1 MFCCTLLY
9 VHSSIA
15 IILIGKRE
23 LIALLNLSSW
33 CLVMVERLFLEVP
46 RDKLHKRPY
55 KSRFIANS
63 SACTTTELSILLT
76 SCLTAIKNHVIKYC
90 TTVYE
95 RNGKNLFWS
104 IKNSGEILN
113 KLKSRGFLASGLST
127 YDFSTLYTTL
137 PHNLIK
143 EKLTELIEQTFNRE
157 GSLYLACNDKNAF
170 FTSEQPKRY
179 KLWSCQKMCDAL
191 HYLLDNIFI
200 RFGSKVYTCPKF

>member
-1 MFCCTLLY
+1 M
-9 VHSSIA
+9 
-15 IILIGKRE
+15 
-23 LIALLNLSSW
+23 
-33 CLVMVERLFLEVP
+33 
-46 RDKLHKRPY
+46 
-55 KSRFIANS
+55 
-63 SACTTTELSILLT
+63 T

-104 IKNSGEILN
+104 IKNSDEILN
-113 KLKSRGFLASGLST
+113 KLKSRGFLAFGLST

-143 EKLTELIEQTFNRE
+143 DKLTELIEQTLNRE

-200 RFGSKVYTCPKF
+200 RFGSINDIDKLSVFQWVLIVLLLLQICFCFVMRETLCYLCQTIIKLILLKLLTLPPDIKMTYLILIIPILNKW